1 MPKRIP
7 TIEVSDEKQVRDYFA
22 RLEQDYP
29 QLIETMKVMNVSYQQ
44 YLAAMQAMN
53 QRCSI
58 STSSAQLTL

>member
-53 QRCSI
+53 QRCYI